1 MKAHQE
7 KRIASPPLVV
17 NLKENEAKSRSKEK
31 VKSFKVFFPASC
43 NDAKKLIYSY
53 VFRQLQLEGQM
64 ECMDDIDPQVFD
76 EFKALKV
83 RLAQL
88 VCLHF

>member
-1 MKAHQE
+1 MKQNQGQ
-7 KRIASPPLVV
+7 KKKWSL
-17 NLKENEAKSRSKEK
+17 LKYFSQLR
-31 VKSFKVFFPASC
+31 VTTQ
-43 NDAKKLIYSY
+43 KKLISSY